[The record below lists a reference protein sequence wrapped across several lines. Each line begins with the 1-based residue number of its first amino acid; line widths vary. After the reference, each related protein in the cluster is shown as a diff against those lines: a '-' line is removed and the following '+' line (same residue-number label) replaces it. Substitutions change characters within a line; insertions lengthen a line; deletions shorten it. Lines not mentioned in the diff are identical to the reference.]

1 MEEREFRKKMTPEER
16 REQDLH
22 IKDMM
27 RPKKVTTYSKK
38 DPLLVLSKVVYLPE
52 GQWARIENDE
62 KGIRQ
67 KVTFPTRTPST
78 PLKAGEQCE
87 SESVVS
93 EARGSITEDKAEA
106 TELMRIWTD
115 WKDEKNANLVIEEYV
130 REWVY
135 PHRPQNSNPKK
146 WFEGGKGPAE
156 EQENSNPKINEMVTN
171 AEMVADSAKKH
182 ATELKEMYAQ
192 GVGKN
197 VDNKQPSQDTTPL
210 LRPRK

>member
-67 KVTFPTRTPST
+67 KVTFSTRIPSN

-87 SESVVS
+87 PESHSVKW
-93 EARGSITEDKAEA
+93 GSITEDKAE
-106 TELMRIWTD
+106 TNELMRIWTD
-115 WKDEKNANLVIEEYV
+115 WKDEKNANLVIEEHTV
-130 REWVY
+130 
-135 PHRPQNSNPKK
+135 Q

-156 EQENSNPKINEMVTN
+156 EQENSNPKINEMVTD
-171 AEMVADSAKKH
+171 AEMLADSAKKH